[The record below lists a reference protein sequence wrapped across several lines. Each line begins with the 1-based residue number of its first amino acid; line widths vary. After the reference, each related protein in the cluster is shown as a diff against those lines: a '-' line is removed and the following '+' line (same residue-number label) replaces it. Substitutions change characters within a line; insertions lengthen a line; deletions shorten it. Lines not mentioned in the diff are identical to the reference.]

1 MIEQIILGTIQG
13 IAEWL
18 PVSSEGAIV
27 LTASKFFSNLD
38 IETLLK
44 NALFLHLGTFFAA
57 LVYFHREVAEILKN
71 TFKYTKLEES
81 EKNLIHFLFIA
92 TLVSGGIGFGAFSL
106 IQDIELFT
114 SNAGR
119 GITILIGVA
128 LLITGLLQLQS
139 DGKGKR
145 TESKLTTMD
154 GLIVGIAQGFAV
166 IPGISRSGI
175 TVATLLMRDIDK
187 KTALTLS
194 FLLSLPIVLAGNLV
208 LNLNESV
215 FTAEMLLGFIASFVF
230 GLLTIDLLL
239 KVARRI
245 NFGIFIIAFALITLV
260 AAFI

>member
-1 MIEQIILGTIQG
+1 MLEQIILGTIQG

-18 PVSSEGAIV
+18 PISSEGAIV

-57 LVYFHREVAEILKN
+57 LVYFHREVAQIIKNVLK
-71 TFKYTKLEES
+71 YPKLK
-81 EKNLIHFLFIA
+81 EKDQNLIHFLLIA
-92 TLVSGGIGFGAFSL
+92 TLVSGGIGFGAFSM

-119 GITILIGVA
+119 GITILVGVA

-145 TESKLTTMD
+145 TEDKLTPMD
-154 GLIVGIAQGFAV
+154 GLITGIAQGFAV
-166 IPGISRSGI
+166 VPGISRSGI

-187 KTALTLS
+187 RTALTLS
-194 FLLSLPIVLAGNLV
+194 FLLSLPIVLGGNIV
-208 LNLNESV
+208 LNANESV
-215 FTAEMLLGFIASFVF
+215 FNTEMLLGFVASFVF

-245 NFGIFIIAFALITLV
+245 NFGKFIIGFALLTLI